1 MRFDAATEARL
12 HQGKR
17 HILDTFGADPNVTGA
32 GIGFRQRGGRWTG
45 QPSVVVMVARKR
57 HAALVSRRRL
67 LPKTIQIE
75 GRTTQVDVIQAGPF
89 HTGWSAPVREHSNVA
104 DLDDPIVERIRP
116 VQPGCSISRGSEK
129 AAGTLGLFVVDNTD
143 GAACLL
149 SNNHVLA
156 DMGRAAIGDPIVQP
170 GGYDGGVATRDT
182 IALLK
187 RWVPTPGARTNV
199 DAAIAQ
205 LTDRTLYDMR
215 PARNL
220 MPQLATNHP
229 VVGIVTA
236 GDIFGGCLLTR
247 IDAAL
252 TALNV
257 DLIVPAPDGSLVP
270 AASLAAS
277 AAGPMR
283 GVVAPYPGM
292 VIEKV
297 GRTTGY
303 TSSRIGAVGV
313 EAEVETPAGIFTY
326 TDLAFTPYFN
336 LAGDSGSVVYRGGN
350 GATLVPPDYYPCPI
364 LPVLEEYYWVV
375 PFTAEEETADRVRD
389 EFFAQSLLG
398 RLLLRLPYL
407 NETSLR
413 ERLYGKWA
421 SRDEE
426 IAAFEFYDKYRDFM
440 INVLNDPNSP
450 EVVTQ
455 EHLDDAA
462 EVIQGLRQT
471 VLYPDEG
478 QLARTLYDRALVPIK
493 GMTRS
498 QVRTYMDDRAVF
510 DLVLAELKKAPSIE
524 VFGPAELPRMPDP
537 AAWWKLDGDT
547 VDASGNGRTATLHGL
562 TSWIGDGQVGGALR
576 TGANGYAI
584 TAEPVVDLNASFTV
598 AGWFR
603 ITQDLTADSFF
614 TAVAQGSNP
623 DAGFQLGVHA
633 DRWWFHL
640 PGALLPTESAIAA
653 STGTW
658 THVAAVYTAA
668 AKTIRLHLDGRWTSP
683 ASSVSDQTR
692 TSTGGVTIGAV
703 ILPSQTTYWNGDIDD
718 LRLYQQ
724 ALTPAQIYDLVQQ
737 AGGPARLDGSSTPP
751 RAQHT
756 GPDAQRRLLERL
768 KIPRRGR

>member
-12 HQGKR
+12 EQGKQY
-17 HILDTFGADPNVTGA
+17 ILDAFGADPNVTGT
-32 GIGFRQRGGRWTG
+32 GIGYRQRGGRWTD

-67 LPKTIQIE
+67 LPKTIQVD
-75 GRTTQVDVIQAGPF
+75 GRTTQVDVVQAGPF
-89 HTGWSAPVREHSNVA
+89 RTGQLTPVRERGAAA
-104 DLDDPIVERIRP
+104 DIEPIVDRIRP
-116 VQPGCSISRGSEK
+116 IRPGCSISRGGPEK
-129 AAGTLGLFVVDNTD
+129 TAGTLGLFVYDNTD
-143 GAACLL
+143 GTACLL
-149 SNNHVLA
+149 SNNHVIA
-156 DMGRAAIGDPIVQP
+156 DMSRGAIGDPIVQP
-170 GGYDGGVATRDT
+170 GTYDGGVVTRDT

-187 RWVPTPGARTNV
+187 RWVPIRASGTNV

-205 LTDRTLYDMR
+205 LTDQTLFDMR

-220 MPQLATNHP
+220 MPPLATNHP

-236 GDIFGGCLLTR
+236 GDGFGGCLLTR

-270 AASLAAS
+270 SARLEGS
-277 AAGPMR
+277 AAAPMK
-283 GVVAPYPGM
+283 GVVAPYPKM

-297 GRTTGY
+297 GRTSGY
-303 TSSRIGAVGV
+303 TSAVIGAVRVAAKVDTPIGV
-313 EAEVETPAGIFTY
+313 ILY
-326 TDLAFTPYFN
+326 TDLIWTTYFQ
-336 LAGDSGSVVYRGGN
+336 LPGDSGSVVYRGGD
-350 GATLVPPDYYPCPI
+350 GRTLVPPDYYPCP
-364 LPVLEEYYWVV
+364 LMPVLEEYYWVV

-389 EFFAQSLLG
+389 EFFAQSQLG

-407 NETSLR
+407 NETTVR
-413 ERLYGKWA
+413 NRLYGKWA

-426 IAAFEFYDKYRDFM
+426 IAAAEFYDKYREFM
-440 INVLNDPNSP
+440 IDVLNDPNSP

-471 VLYPDEG
+471 VLFPEES
-478 QLARTLYDRALVPIK
+478 QLARTLYDQALVPIK
-493 GMTRS
+493 GMTRR
-498 QVRTYMDDRAVF
+498 QVRDYMNDWAVY
-510 DLVLAELKKAPSIE
+510 DLVLAELEKVPTIE
-524 VFGPAELPRMPDP
+524 VFGAAELPRMPDP

-547 VDASGNGRTATLHGL
+547 VDASGNGQMATLHGL

-576 TGANGYAI
+576 VGINGYAI

-603 ITQDLTADSFF
+603 ITQDLTVDSFF
-614 TAVAQGSNP
+614 KAVAQGSTP

-640 PGALLPTESAIAA
+640 PGASLPTESFVAA
-653 STGTW
+653 SKGVW
-658 THVAAVYTAA
+658 THVAAVYNAA

-692 TSTGGVTIGAV
+692 TATGGVTIGAV
-703 ILPSQTTYWNGDIDD
+703 ILPSQITYWNGDIDD

-737 AGGPARLDGSSTPP
+737 AGGPARLDRSSTPP
-751 RAQHT
+751 RARHT
-756 GPDAQRRLLERL
+756 GPDARRRLLDLL
-768 KIPRRGR
+768 KIPRRRR